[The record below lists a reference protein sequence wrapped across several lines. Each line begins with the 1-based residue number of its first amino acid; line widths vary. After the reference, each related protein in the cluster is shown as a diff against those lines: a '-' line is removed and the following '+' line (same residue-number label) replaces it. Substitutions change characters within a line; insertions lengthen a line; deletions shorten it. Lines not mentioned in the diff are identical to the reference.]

1 MNAVNQDLDDIIK
14 AKRQQ
19 SANENVNENAN
30 ANADQDDKPR
40 VQVPP
45 QASDNSD
52 DERFDGEDDEEEEY
66 FQNVIKEDC
75 YKNAVSEE
83 KNDKWATF
91 MNARTLHDDH
101 MEQIEGNAYCVAFCC
116 SFSRAVL
123 ANVFIRAVAGGKEPK
138 GTKEGDFQGHCG
150 LH

>member
-45 QASDNSD
+45 QTLDNSD
-52 DERFDGEDDEEEEY
+52 DQLDGEDDEDEKY
-66 FQNVIKEDC
+66 FQRTVI
-75 YKNAVSEE
+75 
-83 KNDKWATF
+83 
-91 MNARTLHDDH
+91 RT
-101 MEQIEGNAYCVAFCC
+101 
-116 SFSRAVL
+116 
-123 ANVFIRAVAGGKEPK
+123 P
-138 GTKEGDFQGHCG
+138 
-150 LH
+150 